1 MSEPEETVK
10 RVSHLMKSSNKSLT
24 ERVSILEHRMDKIE
38 HEVSELKQKLLME
51 EENE

>member
-10 RVSHLMKSSNKSLT
+10 RVSQSMKYSGKSLT

-38 HEVSELKQKLLME
+38 HDVLELKQKLLME